1 MQVFLNFLSLFLS
14 TFIFISDVIAFEYQ
28 AKDVQSNLPSCK
40 NQSYKDNCVG
50 VRIYN
55 NGDKYEGEWIDN
67 KKEGKGIGIY
77 HSGHVFIGIFKN
89 DLVHIGTM
97 DFPKFGKYTGEWKN
111 SKRDGLGIFVSNDGR
126 TIEGVWKNDEF
137 KYAKKTKFFKAR
149 TNPSLLQ
156 TEFNKLGKDKRKLIQ
171 SNLRELGYYKSSID
185 GLYGKSTF
193 AALNSFNKQNF
204 SGANLKN
211 NANVNQLLS
220 RILKLKEQ
228 KKQSPSNVS
237 DMTYKV
243 ASGTGFYVS
252 RDGHLITNQHVIDG
266 CKSIRVHSGGKM
278 LDTIKIADDKTNDL
292 ALLKTSE
299 TPQSVFSLSNESP
312 YPTQEILVA
321 GFPFGDR
328 LSSTLKFTQG
338 IVSSVAGLANN
349 YSQIQIDAALQ
360 PGNSGGPIV
369 DELGNVVGVAVAKIS
384 MKKILKDYGVIP
396 ENTNFGVKVSAV
408 KNLLEGNEVQ
418 TDAPNNKKLSRK
430 ELSKKMTEGTL
441 FLSCWMT
448 MVQIEKFKTRKV
460 LFSEFELN

>member
-1 MQVFLNFLSLFLS
+1 
-14 TFIFISDVIAFEYQ
+14 
-28 AKDVQSNLPSCK
+28 
-40 NQSYKDNCVG
+40 
-50 VRIYN
+50 
-55 NGDKYEGEWIDN
+55 
-67 KKEGKGIGIY
+67 
-77 HSGHVFIGIFKN
+77 
-89 DLVHIGTM
+89 
-97 DFPKFGKYTGEWKN
+97 
-111 SKRDGLGIFVSNDGR
+111 
-126 TIEGVWKNDEF
+126 
-137 KYAKKTKFFKAR
+137 
-149 TNPSLLQ
+149 
-156 TEFNKLGKDKRKLIQ
+156 
-171 SNLRELGYYKSSID
+171 
-185 GLYGKSTF
+185 
-193 AALNSFNKQNF
+193 
-204 SGANLKN
+204 
-211 NANVNQLLS
+211 VNQLLS

-441 FLSCWMT
+441 FLPCWMT